1 MKNNTLLKRLALFV
15 FVITAISL
23 FSIRN
28 NAITPF
34 CWKHTSG
41 GNVGT
46 DVFYFSEDSQC
57 CYNCPLIKKNEKII
71 GIALFQ
77 LNGRLMVYS
86 VYDTSLAFFMAI

>member
-1 MKNNTLLKRLALFV
+1 MNRICKIVIVLLIII
-15 FVITAISL
+15 ITMLTITVRN
-23 FSIRN
+23 SI
-28 NAITPF
+28 IKEHD
-34 CWKHTSG
+34 WKHTSG